1 MLTLSSFTTFMDNC
15 QSFSHSFY
23 SRFIV
28 LTNPYITG
36 FYSFS
41 FFFMRIVQNLM
52 TLKAEKSIDSFVTLC
67 NNKRTDQVQRALG
80 VGVGLTKP

>member
-1 MLTLSSFTTFMDNC
+1 MFHCTYKPLYNK
-15 QSFSHSFY
+15 
-23 SRFIV
+23 V
-28 LTNPYITG
+28 L
-36 FYSFS
+36 FF

-80 VGVGLTKP
+80 AGVGLTKP